1 MLYFA
6 YSFITDHITVDNYYL
21 LLLYKTKVY
30 NIKWEIANFV
40 LKTVRVIISRTIK
53 LEDFDLNNTLV
64 DNKPHIFF
72 LTILQKSMLILM
84 ILYLQKKD

>member
-1 MLYFA
+1 M
-6 YSFITDHITVDNYYL
+6 
-21 LLLYKTKVY
+21 Y

-53 LEDFDLNNTLV
+53 LEDFDLDNTLV